1 MLSTRL
7 TLSWDR
13 GLAGGGAGFR
23 LHAGARARGG
33 GPWAVA
39 VAVASRGGGQMLVA
53 AFSLQP
59 GWIVA
64 VWTLPWCP
72 WAVLA
77 LAYRSVLSL

>member
-1 MLSTRL
+1 MLPACV

-13 GLAGGGAGFR
+13 GFAGGGTGFR
-23 LHAGARARGG
+23 LHAGARAQGG

-39 VAVASRGGGQMLVA
+39 VAMASRGGGRVVVA

-59 GWIVA
+59 GWIVT
-64 VWTLPWCP
+64 VWTLLRCP